1 MTQVSSGTRFPY
13 LQIHVQIGTPR
24 HIEQELNLE
33 ALVDTGFD
41 GGVTVPP
48 GSVDAAIVPDIILD
62 LGLAD
67 GSRLRAPGY
76 LASVRIG
83 TLQPVLT
90 MLIALGDEPLLGR
103 EVLDN
108 FRVTFDHGREILVE
122 P

>member
-1 MTQVSSGTRFPY
+1 MTLATSGTRFPY
-13 LQIHVQIGTPR
+13 LQIHIQIGTPR
-24 HIEQELNLE
+24 HIEQEFDLE

-41 GGVTVPP
+41 GGVTVP
-48 GSVDAAIVPDIILD
+48 SEVVDAAIIPDTILD

-83 TLQPVLT
+83 RLQPVLT
-90 MLIALGDEPLLGR
+90 MLVALGDEALLGR
-103 EVLDN
+103 EVTDH
-108 FRVTFDHGREILVE
+108 FRVTFDHGREILAE